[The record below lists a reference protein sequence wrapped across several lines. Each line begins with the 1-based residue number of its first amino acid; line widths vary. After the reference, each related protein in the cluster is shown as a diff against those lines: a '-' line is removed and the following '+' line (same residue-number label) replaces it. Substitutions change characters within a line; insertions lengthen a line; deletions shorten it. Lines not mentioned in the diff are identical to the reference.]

1 MDNHGKKGPP
11 AARPLQPRV
20 ETRRWKIQ
28 ACSRVDFF
36 LFKGCRRDVIFE
48 GDCVANRFCPI
59 ASENLIF

>member
-1 MDNHGKKGPP
+1 MDNHGKKGPQQLVP
-11 AARPLQPRV
+11 FSRGWKQG
-20 ETRRWKIQ
+20 RWKIQ
-28 ACSRVDFF
+28 ASSRVDSF